1 MYKIRVP
8 YSELIIKVTFIIF
21 FFSIF
26 IPLSEPFPSGRQE
39 IGVENISES
48 NPLNQI
54 IKLIVFFLTFIAS
67 IYKFDEIL
75 MFIRKEKLLF
85 LFLLWAL
92 LSSFWSNFPLVTFK
106 RWFQIFL
113 IYYLIITFLV
123 YFDESDI
130 IKILKPI
137 LYFYLIATIIS
148 IILIPGAK
156 DPDFNT
162 WRGFSATKNSLGQIG
177 VISSVLSLIIYLN
190 ENLKI
195 KKYIALFFLLLSIVI
210 VLGTLSSTSYIALF
224 AFLFGT
230 ILYWLNTKIFST
242 IGSSK
247 AFFILSL
254 SFSIVLF
261 LIISVFMPQIT
272 DYIQGIFGKSET
284 FYDRGKLWTV
294 MLWHIGQHPL
304 IGCGFQ
310 AFWTIENPQL
320 LLLYQTFV
328 WLPNQ
333 AHNGYLDILNEV
345 GIVGFI
351 LFMIMIIKNIVRSF
365 RNKLLTPWLWFLL
378 LPLIGNVTESN
389 FMRVGPTVPI
399 FIILSY
405 LVIENNL
412 LNKMKLE
419 NEF

>member
-1 MYKIRVP
+1 MYKIRIP
-8 YSELIIKVTFIIF
+8 YSEVIIKAAFFIY
-21 FFSIF
+21 FFSTF
-26 IPLSEPFPSGRQE
+26 IPLSEPFPSARQE

-54 IKLIVFFLTFIAS
+54 IKLIIFFLTFLAS
-67 IYKFDEIL
+67 IYKLDEIII
-75 MFIRKEKLLF
+75 FIKKEKFLF

-92 LSSFWSNFPLVTFK
+92 LSIFWSNFPMVTFK

-113 IYYLIITFLV
+113 IYYLFITFLV
-123 YFDESDI
+123 YFDENEI
-130 IKILKPI
+130 FKILKPI
-137 LYFYLIATIIS
+137 LFLYLIATIFS
-148 IILIPGAK
+148 VLLIPGAK
-156 DPDFNT
+156 DPAFNT

-177 VISSVLSLIIYLN
+177 VISSVLSLIIYLK

-224 AFLFGT
+224 IFLSGT
-230 ILYWLNTKIFST
+230 ALYWLNTKFLQS
-242 IGSSK
+242 IGASK
-247 AFFILSL
+247 SFFIFSL
-254 SFSIVLF
+254 SFNIILF
-261 LIISVFMPQIT
+261 LVLAVSIPEIT

-294 MLWHIGQHPL
+294 MLWYIGQHPL
-304 IGCGFQ
+304 IGCGYQ

-345 GIVGFI
+345 GIVGFV
-351 LFMIMIIKNIVRSF
+351 LFMIMILKNIVRSF
-365 RNKLLTPWLWFLL
+365 KKKIITPWLWLL
-378 LPLIGNVTESN
+378 IIPLIINVTESN
-389 FMRVGPTVPI
+389 FMRVGPVIPI
-399 FIILSY
+399 FIILAY
-405 LVIENNL
+405 LT
-412 LNKMKLE
+412 LE
-419 NEF
+419 KKISIFQ